1 MDEDDEIIEKLIL
14 TGALEIAG
22 IDTETGDFLYNFTDN
37 LAKISPEIYK
47 DMNSYFYSEMVTLW
61 ENGFIEMDIT
71 DTNPKITLTDKILD
85 NESIKKLDRNS
96 QHSLKEIIR
105 ILKDK

>member
-1 MDEDDEIIEKLIL
+1 MSDDEEIIEKLIL

-47 DMNSYFYSEMVTLW
+47 DMNSYFYSEMITLW
-61 ENGFIEMDIT
+61 ENGFIEMDVRQK
-71 DTNPKITLTDKILD
+71 NPKITLTDKILD
-85 NESIKKLDRNS
+85 SESIKKLDRNS
-96 QHSLKEIIR
+96 QHSLKEILR
-105 ILKDK
+105 ILKNK